1 MPKRLWQILSI
12 MIVLA
17 VPALCRA
24 ADVLTVHAASG
35 RTFAGQVDPRTD
47 EQTLWLRAGK
57 PKAFVVRPI
66 EWRSVVSIEAKGQ
79 QHTADEFR
87 RLIAQPDWQWADQ
100 VPARGLPKNS
110 VAPSEPVEVNPQP
123 HETATAEIQFS
134 SEPPAIG
141 PVRTLHIDA
150 FAGRWQAGTETSGV
164 VLHVQPLDDWGQLVP
179 VLGTLTVELIG
190 QGYTNGVSG
199 QAFPQLGRWSFVL
212 DPHEFGPNGAVV
224 RLPFQALHPD
234 FRRGTRVNPF
244 GLVHAQLSVAGEGVF
259 AASADFVRIRPYSP
273 LRDGLEQYQ
282 PHRRFFAAERTLR
295 SPLGR

>member
-1 MPKRLWQILSI
+1 MPKRRWQILAISL
-12 MIVLA
+12 VFA
-17 VPALCRA
+17 APVACFA

-35 RTFAGQVDPRTD
+35 RAFTGQVDPRTD
-47 EQTLWLRAGK
+47 EQTLWLRSGK
-57 PKAFVVRPI
+57 SQAFVVRPI
-66 EWRSVVSIEAKGQ
+66 EWRRVVIVEAKGR

-87 RLIAQPDWQWADQ
+87 RVIAQPDWQWAAQ
-100 VPARGLPKNS
+100 VPSRVSPKNAI
-110 VAPSEPVEVNPQP
+110 APTKPVESSPQP
-123 HETATAEIQFS
+123 NETATAEIQFS
-134 SEPPAIG
+134 AESPANG
-141 PVRTLHIDA
+141 PVRTLHVDA
-150 FAGRWQAGTETSGV
+150 YTGRWQSGTETSGV

-179 VLGTLTVELIG
+179 VLGTLSVELIG
-190 QGYTNGVSG
+190 QGYSNGVSG

-212 DPHEFGPNGAVV
+212 EPHQFGPNGAVV

-295 SPLGR
+295 SPAD